1 MKKIIITA
9 AIAFAAMTAAAIAQP
24 YDCILVDGVKCYVI
38 PGQLGAPDT
47 YECGSGTTGT
57 GTFVPAQASQPIPD
71 KGPINVELTPVDIR
85 ATITEPSLGEVTTAL
100 DQTRPSSNTRI
111 TSNGPAAG
119 GDRYPLTVDLKFFG
133 QATLSAEPDA
143 VYESRTELE
152 FQASD
157 INSILPFENARLTLQ
172 NDVEFYDRND
182 CAQRTAFTLRGGATT
197 VTLGGHANNGD
208 VH

>member
-9 AIAFAAMTAAAIAQP
+9 AIVFAAITSAAIAQP

-47 YECGSGTTGT
+47 YECGSGTTGS
-57 GTFVPAQASQPIPD
+57 GSFVPARGSQPIPD
-71 KGPINVELTPVDIR
+71 KGPINADLTPVDIR
-85 ATITEPSLGEVTTAL
+85 ATITEPTLGEVTTAL
-100 DQTRPSSNTRI
+100 DRTRTSSNTTI
-111 TSNGPAAG
+111 TSNGPAGA
-119 GDRYPLTVDLKFFG
+119 DRYPLTVDLKFYG
-133 QATLSAEPDA
+133 QATLSAQPEA

-172 NDVEFYDRND
+172 RDVEFYDRND
-182 CAQRTAFTLRGGATT
+182 CAQRTAFTLRAGETS
-197 VTLGGHANNGD
+197 VTLGGNANNGG
-208 VH
+208 VR